1 MLAVVIKFLGRLL
14 RRIFYEVG
22 FKNLGVDAP
31 FLGQHFDSVCEYRAR
46 VRNLAG
52 RIVENVH
59 FYLGQYSIDIFVGRC
74 RAT

>member
-31 FLGQHFDSVCEYRAR
+31 FLGQHFDSVVSTEPGFAIW
-46 VRNLAG
+46 LAG
-52 RIVENVH
+52 LLRMSTFISD
-59 FYLGQYSIDIFVGRC
+59 SIR
-74 RAT
+74 